1 MRQAGVIPDPKR
13 AQQFADYLLIKAIST
28 RLDETKEG
36 VIVWVHDERFIEQS
50 RQDLQD
56 FLAAPDST
64 QFQDVAKE
72 ADRVRQEE
80 RKRESEYR
88 KNVIDVRKRWQ
99 PRTAGKFPVTIALIV
114 LSAVVSLAADFGKNA
129 KASEWLYIA
138 DLEILDIGADGRISY
153 RPRSIGLSAIY
164 EKGQVWRLVSPVF
177 LHVGGWIHLL
187 MNMYWTYQFGALIE
201 TRRGSWRL
209 VGIVL
214 ATAVLPNLAQYWWDS
229 PFFGGMSGVGFGL
242 FGYIW
247 MKSRFDPG
255 AGIYIQPNLVGW
267 FLIWM
272 LLCMTGLVGSIANAA
287 HVAGLLV
294 GMAIGYYPQLLRD
307 IRGRA

>member
-214 ATAVLPNLAQYWWDS
+214 ATAVIPNLAQYWWDS

-294 GMAIGYYPQLLRD
+294 GMAIGYYPQLLRG

>member
-80 RKRESEYR
+80 RKREAEYR

-214 ATAVLPNLAQYWWDS
+214 ATAVVPNLAQYWWDS

>member
-80 RKRESEYR
+80 RKREAEYR